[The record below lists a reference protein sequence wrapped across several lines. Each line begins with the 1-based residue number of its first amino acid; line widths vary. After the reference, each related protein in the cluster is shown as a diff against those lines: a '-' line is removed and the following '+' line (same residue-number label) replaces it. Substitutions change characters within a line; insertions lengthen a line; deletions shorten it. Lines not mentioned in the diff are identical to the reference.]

1 MFFKCFFL
9 IMSHHNLEQISQ
21 ATLILSCAGVFISPE
36 LIKTAKM
43 CRLHRD
49 MFVINGHPVPS
60 SANARFMEM
69 LNEKDLIWKLM
80 FYYNPQCLHIGHF
93 HYNV

>member
-1 MFFKCFFL
+1 
-9 IMSHHNLEQISQ
+9 
-21 ATLILSCAGVFISPE
+21 LILSCAGVFISPE

-49 MFVINGHPVPS
+49 MLGINGHPVPS

-69 LNEKDLIWKLM
+69 LNKKDLIFIFHPVNLIKLNII
-80 FYYNPQCLHIGHF
+80 YRKI
-93 HYNV
+93 